1 MRACPN
7 NDQLDFWNRCLK
19 NAEWATRS
27 KELYG
32 KHKTWNETELG
43 SCLRCYTVGVIA
55 DNCPECNSEKF
66 TLYQCPNSR
75 VINPMWLSVLLYA
88 SSEDEAK
95 NLCRRPVQNNFHT
108 WRSMGV
114 PLSLREYLGKFEER
128 LELLEPT
135 AIRRF
140 WLRALVEDNTLPL
153 ESEVQ
158 RSELELIPNYEP
170 VLRAPRPGI
179 LVRKERKM
187 AILLPP
193 LNRLPLREFQFLLD
207 CSAVI
212 NVDSV
217 CWSRPSYA
225 RYVFAIDWT
234 GEE

>member
-1 MRACPN
+1 MDHLGREVMIDWLEKDGNQPRYQARRDRNWEFFIHDSVMERQAGRRDGLPRQPWVVNIEEFLRFGFSLDMSAEKRYNEEFVVRACPN

-32 KHKTWNETELG
+32 EHKTWNERELG

-55 DNCPECNSEKF
+55 DNCPECNSDLF

-128 LELLEPT
+128 LELLELLF
-135 AIRRF
+135 IF
-140 WLRALVEDNTLPL
+140 CSTLT
-153 ESEVQ
+153 
-158 RSELELIPNYEP
+158 
-170 VLRAPRPGI
+170 
-179 LVRKERKM
+179 
-187 AILLPP
+187 
-193 LNRLPLREFQFLLD
+193 
-207 CSAVI
+207 
-212 NVDSV
+212 
-217 CWSRPSYA
+217 
-225 RYVFAIDWT
+225 T
-234 GEE
+234 GR